1 MMWDVTDPA
10 AQIGVGLSRPA
21 SSKGLKKFKLV
32 VKLTDQGRMVF
43 RTKAENKTSALK
55 YAKNRWPSATIVS
68 IEEVKQ

>member
-10 AQIGVGLSRPA
+10 AQIGIGLSRPA
-21 SSKGLKKFKLV
+21 TLKGLTKFKLV
-32 VKLTDQGRMVF
+32 VKLTDQSQMIF

-68 IEEVKQ
+68 VEEVKQ